1 MAVFYSAILVIIL
14 KTLHSF
20 NTSSI
25 LHSRSCVVEKAL
37 SASFFFLVTLFR
49 VGFLSVVYL
58 AVANLAQV
66 ALGVSKQLKK

>member
-14 KTLHSF
+14 RTLHSF

-25 LHSRSCVVEKAL
+25 LHNRSCVVEKTL
-37 SASFFFLVTLFR
+37 SASFFLVTLFR